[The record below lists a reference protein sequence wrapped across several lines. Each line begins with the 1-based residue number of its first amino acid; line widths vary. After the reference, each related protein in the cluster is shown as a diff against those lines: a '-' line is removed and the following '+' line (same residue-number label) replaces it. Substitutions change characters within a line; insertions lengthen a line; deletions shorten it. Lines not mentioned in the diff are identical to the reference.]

1 MDGFSS
7 SQFLLILSGASGAIV
22 VLIKIFTVIAAELDA
37 RRKRH
42 EAGEQKRLG
51 EAVEIRRLQL
61 DYTGKGT
68 DTLVENLWKMIGE
81 KEKEIE
87 DLKKE
92 LDDSEKAERLN
103 RPTIMRIYSHIR
115 EMRTE
120 LDSLNV
126 MVLDEEQTNVFM
138 RRFRNV
144 KEILNKVEAV
154 LSGDDTAGANVK

>member
-1 MDGFSS
+1 M
-7 SQFLLILSGASGAIV
+7 IL
-22 VLIKIFTVIAAELDA
+22 
-37 RRKRH
+37 RK
-42 EAGEQKRLG
+42 
-51 EAVEIRRLQL
+51 
-61 DYTGKGT
+61 
-68 DTLVENLWKMIGE
+68 
-81 KEKEIE
+81 
-87 DLKKE
+87 
-92 LDDSEKAERLN
+92 
-103 RPTIMRIYSHIR
+103 IYSHIR